1 MNLIKLKSKFSE
13 LETLDQQIKSIDRY
27 ARLIKD
33 KTLDINLKMSFE
45 KEKKDVCDDDGYEYK
60 PTSSFFSIG
69 IPSSFLGSE
78 HSSKQQEIFNLLIN
92 EVMSLEILGVIVAHL
107 ESKRMVILK
116 DLEQA
121 GINIK

>member
-13 LETLDQQIKSIDRY
+13 LEILDQQIKSIDRY

-33 KTLDINLKMSFE
+33 KTLNINLKMSFE
-45 KEKKDVCDDDGYEYK
+45 KEKKDVFDDDYEYK

-78 HSSKQQEIFNLLIN
+78 QSSKQQEIFDLLIN
-92 EVMSLEILGVIVAHL
+92 EVMSLEVLGVIVAHL